1 MKYRRVADAVLL
13 FYTLGRM
20 WGVRTASAATLAL
33 VAAVS
38 MSGCSSLVEAV
49 EPPPLQASF
58 PPLPPGPAEP
68 PAQAQRVPPPAPGE
82 TQAEIVSW
90 LSTKGYRDF
99 QVAALVELANT
110 ESGFRPCVVGP
121 GGYHYLFQWGGSR
134 LRQLHDYAQTS
145 GCPQL
150 KTQLAFTDKE
160 LHDPKFSCFW
170 GATSTPAAYIALRRI
185 FGRGSC

>member
-1 MKYRRVADAVLL
+1 M
-13 FYTLGRM
+13 
-20 WGVRTASAATLAL
+20 TA
-33 VAAVS
+33 
-38 MSGCSSLVEAV
+38 
-49 EPPPLQASF
+49 
-58 PPLPPGPAEP
+58 
-68 PAQAQRVPPPAPGE
+68 AQRVPPPGRGD
-82 TQAEIVSW
+82 THAEMVSW
-90 LSTKGYRDF
+90 LSTRGYRDF
-99 QVAALVELANT
+99 QVAALVQLANT
-110 ESGFRPCVVGP
+110 ESGFRPCVIGP

-170 GATSTPAAYIALRRI
+170 GATTTPAAYVELRRI